1 MADWRSASMW
11 APPDW
16 LQIYSVARLCRRA
29 KFSKDLVLTLMS
41 WVQLPANAPMDT
53 SRHPLFFAHWCGN
66 GDPCCDDKKRN
77 PHRKLQ
83 HKPCHAGL
91 YVIMSICLPCKLFAD
106 LELGL
111 GNNGI

>member
-66 GDPCCDDKKRN
+66 GDPCCDDMIVIRE
-77 PHRKLQ
+77 RRQ
-83 HKPCHAGL
+83 SDAYL
-91 YVIMSICLPCKLFAD
+91 YIYLSFKHGRAIANKAFGHVAAECPW
-106 LELGL
+106 
-111 GNNGI
+111 

>member
-1 MADWRSASMW
+1 MRALHVYVLST
-11 APPDW
+11 
-16 LQIYSVARLCRRA
+16 LFQIGGL
-29 KFSKDLVLTLMS
+29 
-41 WVQLPANAPMDT
+41 
-53 SRHPLFFAHWCGN
+53 HN